1 MESDETMKSPLSLL
15 WKDKMDV
22 YRHQETE
29 KDGFDRVEET
39 LVASSIPCHYSQG
52 SLVQP
57 GKQMADLESQHKLFC
72 SVSAD
77 IKEGD
82 KVIATLS
89 NGMMIQLMIGEGL
102 PYSTHSEFTVKRSDR
117 L

>member
-1 MESDETMKSPLSLL
+1 MKSPLSLL

-29 KDGFDRVEET
+29 KDGFDRVEEA
-39 LVASSIPCHYSQG
+39 LVCSDEPCHYSKS

-57 GKQMADLESQHKLFC
+57 GKQIADLESQHKLFC
-72 SVSAD
+72 SVSAN

-82 KVIATLS
+82 KVVVTQT
-89 NGMMIQLMIGEGL
+89 NGMKVQLMIGEGF
-102 PYSTHSEFTVKRSDR
+102 PYSTHIEFTVKRSDT